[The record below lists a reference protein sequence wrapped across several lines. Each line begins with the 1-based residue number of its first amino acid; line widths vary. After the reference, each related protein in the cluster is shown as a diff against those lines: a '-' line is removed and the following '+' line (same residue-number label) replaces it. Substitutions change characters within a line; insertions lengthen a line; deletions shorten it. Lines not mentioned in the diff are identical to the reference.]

1 MVDVAGLKHTSSQ
14 SRQETLSIGDQL
26 YSLAFGMATHNF
38 SPIIIVA
45 EEMGIDK
52 FSQIPKKI
60 EHSSS
65 IEPFEIVKQVENPP
79 SLMIDGT
86 GIL

>member
-1 MVDVAGLKHTSSQ
+1 
-14 SRQETLSIGDQL
+14 
-26 YSLAFGMATHNF
+26 MATQNS

-45 EEMGIDK
+45 EEMRIGNS
-52 FSQIPKKI
+52 SQIPKKI

-86 GIL
+86 GIV